1 MKACFQSLT
10 DKESREERSSLIRK
24 LFSLEFFV
32 FFDVKKQIENLSMQY
47 KKKMP
52 LLYPE
57 ESYKLIGAIYE
68 VHKEL
73 GPGLL
78 EKVYQEALEKELKL
92 QGIPFEREKS
102 FSIVYKGE
110 ELEQK
115 YIADFVCYDKI
126 ILELKAVD
134 DILPA
139 HKAQVINY
147 LAITGYK
154 LGLLV
159 NFNSEIVKPERIV
172 RY

>member
-1 MKACFQSLT
+1 MA
-10 DKESREERSSLIRK
+10 
-24 LFSLEFFV
+24 
-32 FFDVKKQIENLSMQY
+32 
-47 KKKMP
+47 

-57 ESYKLIGAIYE
+57 ESYKINGAIYE

-78 EKVYQEALEKELKL
+78 EKAYQEALEKELKL

-102 FSIVYKGE
+102 FTIVYKGE
-110 ELEQK
+110 ALEQK
-115 YIADFVCYDKI
+115 YIADFVIYDKI
-126 ILELKAVD
+126 VVELKAVVEL
-134 DILPA
+134 LPV
-139 HKAQVINY
+139 HTAQVINY

-159 NFNSEIVKPERIV
+159 NFNARQVKPERIV

>member
-1 MKACFQSLT
+1 
-10 DKESREERSSLIRK
+10 
-24 LFSLEFFV
+24 
-32 FFDVKKQIENLSMQY
+32 MQ
-47 KKKMP
+47 KNMA
-52 LLYPE
+52 LLYAE
-57 ESYKLIGAIYE
+57 ESYKINGAIFE

-102 FSIVYKGE
+102 FTIMYKGE
-110 ELEQK
+110 ALEQK
-115 YIADFVCYDKI
+115 YIADFVIYDKI
-126 ILELKAVD
+126 VVELKAVD
-134 DILPA
+134 ELLPV
-139 HKAQVINY
+139 HTAQVINY

-159 NFNSEIVKPERIV
+159 NFNTQQIHPERIV

>member
-1 MKACFQSLT
+1 MS
-10 DKESREERSSLIRK
+10 
-24 LFSLEFFV
+24 
-32 FFDVKKQIENLSMQY
+32 
-47 KKKMP
+47 

-57 ESYKLIGAIYE
+57 ESYKITGAIIE

-78 EKVYQEALEKELKL
+78 EKVYQEALEKELMF

-102 FSIVYKGE
+102 FTILYKGE
-110 ELEQK
+110 ALEQK

-126 ILELKAVD
+126 VVELKAVENL
-134 DILPA
+134 LPI
-139 HKAQVINY
+139 HTAQVINY
-147 LAITGYK
+147 LSITGYK

-159 NFNSEIVKPERIV
+159 NFNSRQVKPERIV

>member
-1 MKACFQSLT
+1 MS
-10 DKESREERSSLIRK
+10 
-24 LFSLEFFV
+24 
-32 FFDVKKQIENLSMQY
+32 
-47 KKKMP
+47 

-57 ESYKLIGAIYE
+57 ESYKINGAIYE
-68 VHKEL
+68 VHKNL

-78 EKVYQEALEKELKL
+78 EKVYQEALEREFKW
-92 QGIPFEREKS
+92 QGIPYVREKE

-126 ILELKAVD
+126 VVELKAVED
-134 DILPA
+134 LLPI
-139 HKAQVINY
+139 HTAQVINY
-147 LAITGYK
+147 LSITGYK

-159 NFNSEIVKPERIV
+159 NFNVRPVKPERIV

>member
-1 MKACFQSLT
+1 MS
-10 DKESREERSSLIRK
+10 
-24 LFSLEFFV
+24 
-32 FFDVKKQIENLSMQY
+32 
-47 KKKMP
+47 

-57 ESYKLIGAIYE
+57 ESYEITGALYE
-68 VHKEL
+68 VHKLL

-102 FSIVYKGE
+102 FTIMYKGE
-110 ELEQK
+110 PLEQK

-126 ILELKAVD
+126 VVKLKAVD
-134 DILPA
+134 EILPV

-159 NFNSEIVKPERIV
+159 NFNARQIKPERIV

>member
-1 MKACFQSLT
+1 MA
-10 DKESREERSSLIRK
+10 LI
-24 LFSLEFFV
+24 
-32 FFDVKKQIENLSMQY
+32 
-47 KKKMP
+47 
-52 LLYPE
+52 YPN
-57 ESYKLIGAIYE
+57 ESYKINGAIYE

-78 EKVYQEALEKELKL
+78 EKVYQEALEKEFKL

-102 FSIVYKGE
+102 FTIVYKGE

-126 ILELKAVD
+126 VVELKAVEEL
-134 DILPA
+134 LPV

-147 LAITGYK
+147 LTITGYK

-159 NFNSEIVKPERIV
+159 NFNARQVTPERIV